1 MYKVQVVQFLRK
13 TNSKN
18 SKNSNNQCQS
28 QTWEYIFLLKNF
40 VTLFPQESRITRK
53 EPAHK
58 HSFWVKNFKICATFC
73 CFMQS
78 ISKRK
83 CADTCNCAHRC
94 KVGALD
100 HSEVGYVEEV
110 PTLVTC
116 PLTPFR
122 VRPESIQNPKCLKN
136 CLEIKDLTTLQRTF

>member
-100 HSEVGYVEEV
+100 HSEVGYVCRRGPHV
-110 PTLVTC
+110 GHL
-116 PLTPFR
+116 
-122 VRPESIQNPKCLKN
+122 SIDPIQGKTRINPKCLKI
-136 CLEIKDLTTLQRTF
+136 CLEIKDLTTLQRIF